1 MELSWLLCP
10 PGSYVTRRWSLSY
23 VSRSRG
29 RGAVTLETKS
39 ETVAAT
45 AAAADLLSMTRM
57 WRGGSSG
64 QWQCTGGSTGPQ
76 CTGPAAT
83 SADRM
88 DFSHLPPLCILST
101 HSLSP
106 TTTQF
111 PRSCFCRTAASYPEN
126 QTLDSSGFFS
136 PPNSGALWG
145 RGSRIEV
152 CGIEKSSPLP
162 PGSVNTGSR
171 CG

>member
-57 WRGGSSG
+57 WRGGSG
-64 QWQCTGGSTGPQ
+64 QWQSTGGSTGPQ

-111 PRSCFCRTAASYPEN
+111 PRSCFCRTAAPYPEN

-145 RGSRIEV
+145 REAELRCVESRGAPLCPPV
-152 CGIEKSSPLP
+152 CQH
-162 PGSVNTGSR
+162 R
-171 CG
+171 